1 MYERLPTIYI
11 GYDEREDIAF
21 EVLVESIKSTS
32 SFKNLNIIKLNQSAL
47 RAIGLYRRAY
57 KTIDNKQK
65 IDLSDG
71 LPFST
76 DFSFT
81 RFLVPHLNQY
91 EGLAIYMDCDMLVRS
106 DIMEVFE
113 KYAEAKHAVS
123 CIWHDY
129 VVSDNVIFKMDQQ
142 IQQNYSKKNWSSF
155 MLWNC
160 GHPANANL
168 TPDDVNTK
176 PGRWLHNFEWI
187 GETINPIGSI
197 HEEWNWLDGHSN
209 SEIEAKNV
217 HFTTG
222 GPWFS
227 NWTPLT
233 TNENEYVDEWKALRD
248 KIIIDEGLVNV

>member
-187 GETINPIGSI
+187 GETINPIGNI

-248 KIIIDEGLVNV
+248 KIVIDEGLVNV